1 MQRIAEVMTRDVRTV
16 TPQDNL
22 QQTARLMADLDVGA
36 LPVCEDGRLLGM
48 VTDRDITIRATA
60 EGMSAQDTRVERIMT
75 REVNWCF
82 EDEALDD
89 VMSKMAGSQIRRI
102 PVVSRENRLVGIIA
116 LGDLVTRTQGSEETE
131 VQEVVEM
138 VSTPNGGQ
146 GGRQGMSMQSGQGG
160 GQGGAG
166 QQSGSQQSGSQQSG
180 SQQSGSQQS
189 GSQQSGSQ
197 QSGSRQA
204 GYGGSRSGAEQ
215 YGQGMDGPLATGDGT
230 GGHIGPDTESG
241 T

>member
-160 GQGGAG
+160 AG

-180 SQQSGSQQS
+180 SQPAI